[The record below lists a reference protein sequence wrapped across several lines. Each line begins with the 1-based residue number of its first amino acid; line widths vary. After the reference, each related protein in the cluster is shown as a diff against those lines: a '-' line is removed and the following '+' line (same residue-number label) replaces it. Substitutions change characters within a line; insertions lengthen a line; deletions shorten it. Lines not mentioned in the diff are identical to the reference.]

1 MKSSKRQH
9 AGGTLVGFVV
19 GLLVGLGIALSV
31 AVYVTRVPVPFVDRG
46 VSRKPAQDIEEA
58 ERNKGWN
65 PNAQLA
71 GKPAP
76 LPTPV
81 TPEGTDTAGAI
92 SVPPADGQPLPV
104 PTKPAATATMATSK
118 PAATATTATPKP
130 GADPLGDLVASKL
143 GGTPTVSATAA
154 KNSATASTTKGSST
168 AADPFS
174 YFVQAGA
181 FKSPEDA
188 EAQRAKLAMMG
199 MAADV
204 SEREQSGRTVFRV
217 RLGPFNDKAMADAT
231 REQLETNGVEAALV
245 RIQK

>member
-1 MKSSKRQH
+1 MKQASWSDRSSQR
-9 AGGTLVGFVV
+9 GGTLVGFIV
-19 GLLVGLGIALSV
+19 GLLVGLGVALSV

-46 VSRKPAQDIEEA
+46 VSRKPAQDLEEA

-65 PNAQLA
+65 PNASLA

-76 LPTPV
+76 LPTAPA
-81 TPEGTDTAGAI
+81 GTDTAGAI
-92 SVPPADGQPLPV
+92 SVPPADGQPLPA
-104 PTKPAATATMATSK
+104 PTKPA
-118 PAATATTATPKP
+118 TTATAAGAKP
-130 GADPLGDLVASKL
+130 AADPLGDLVNAKL
-143 GGTPTVSATAA
+143 GQGTPTASVSTGKGTPTASGPKGSAT
-154 KNSATASTTKGSST
+154 T
-168 AADPFS
+168 ADPFT

-181 FKSPEDA
+181 FKTPEDA

-217 RLGPFNDKAMADAT
+217 RVGPFGDKAMADAT
-231 REQLETNGVEAALV
+231 REQLEVNGVEAALV